1 MDATQELPPSISQ
14 PRPEPQESSSS
25 QVNTASATSTTTSR
39 PATSAKGSVDMEVES
54 KPNLTGTGTTEM
66 EASEA
71 SQANPPPSDGIV
83 SSSTQITDGVASSA
97 SISPQQA
104 TSPTNDKATAATTQ
118 ATKPSP
124 AKTTEKAVVSPGDA
138 NSGNKNNPNTT
149 STTSPVNTG
158 GTVQASVPSSSS
170 NPAIHG
176 SAMSMNVDMNDY
188 DGSLS
193 GSDSAKRPRL
203 RLAHAC
209 DRCRRRKIR
218 CDTQHPCTPC
228 QQSNNQCTFETPSR
242 RTVKPKNPPSSSGT
256 GAGNGTGSGSGSGL
270 GQSTSTSGIKRPH
283 SPLRTSLAGLTAGP
297 GESQANLEA
306 RLAALESMLRDVPPN
321 VHNAFLSTLDARLGS
336 GTGVG
341 IKEGEGVGVAV
352 EAFAS
357 SGTTANSSNNLT
369 FGASSAGLFPG
380 TSASGAGGLGDL
392 NWTLSDP
399 SSSTLTPDWNHP
411 NTSST
416 SSANNN
422 PNNNNNN
429 NNNGGIEGGSGNA
442 STGNLSSWLASI
454 GAGIGIGGGL
464 TKRREEVGMDELA
477 KRMEGMSFFYEDEIG
492 QAKWQGATSGF
503 PLLHLLTAANAPQET
518 DENAIESDV
527 LASPPDSA
535 LSTSPAGANLPSAPR
550 RVSSAS
556 TALHVG
562 AGKASGSGVRASSVP
577 RKSGRS
583 SSLGIGGRN
592 SSPGAR
598 KKERFFPDRTPRPH
612 QTLNPEASW
621 KVITGVIPPDLM
633 DTLVRCYLSTSH
645 LLWPFLHVPSF
656 LADYANPQQW
666 GEPGFTC
673 FIVAVCTL
681 SSRHVDDPRV
691 RANPND
697 PSTAGKQYFE
707 LFKRLRDLPSAD
719 RPTLYSIQA
728 AFLAAVYA
736 FGLGNLSKAFALQ
749 AESITLCLDGGLH
762 RSVDGYDHFDAI
774 EKETRKRTF
783 WSIYSWDKQSA
794 ALFGRPPIIHLRDCD
809 VTEPL
814 IVDDENLGPE
824 GVKDES
830 IDAQS
835 RIGAF
840 VAAIRLHVILEGVID
855 SATRPSSFPTSPFLA
870 RAAATIAR
878 RSPQNESLQDEL
890 SLLEEWTRILPK
902 YWHYDAETAASR
914 DPIRI
919 TQAERLH
926 CLEHLVKMI
935 IYRHRFSGFV
945 AMPASTT
952 EERARH
958 LDLCRKAMQCALTI
972 IADHVHISQ
981 RGMMTYYGVHVIHQ
995 LAQAGRTLVAVIL
1008 NCRDADFRPIIAP
1021 SIEGLRSCVGLL
1033 RRFSGRYL
1041 CGLRSAD
1048 IIDEFCRIC
1057 NIPVNSPRV
1066 PDSTSRP
1073 SPAWLRPVPKRVA
1086 LQSGM
1091 SINGSPGTMMDFNAS
1106 TAVLPGQ
1113 GIDSVPNPNDLDALF
1128 NTSAY
1133 FDMSAIEAGT
1143 TAPASGSGQ
1152 GGSSNTNFG
1161 GGHDNPVGHNF
1172 MGTSG
1177 GGLGEPS
1184 APFDKLETLSP
1195 DHNLGSGNV
1204 MLSHSQTSQHQQHL
1218 NSGNNNHNNSNNGY
1232 SGQYGGMVD
1241 QNMNTNQHQNQNNG
1255 GAMGLGAISFD
1266 YGLNGNGFGGESL
1279 AMEGMDTVS
1288 DGLRGNGA
1296 GGGLSA
1302 ATILSLMEEGSFDYG
1317 SIFTD
1322 QAPLPMDVEN

>member
-1 MDATQELPPSISQ
+1 MDSTLLQQSSPGQGSGGPGGSPQQSTSPTKSASTSSINNRSTDIKPNVIGGSPTPAGAADADTSMNAQ
-14 PRPEPQESSSS
+14 SHSDAERRGSSSS
-25 QVNTASATSTTTSR
+25 PNETSLPDPTT
-39 PATSAKGSVDMEVES
+39 
-54 KPNLTGTGTTEM
+54 
-66 EASEA
+66 
-71 SQANPPPSDGIV
+71 
-83 SSSTQITDGVASSA
+83 SSA
-97 SISPQQA
+97 S
-104 TSPTNDKATAATTQ
+104 NTANSTTQ
-118 ATKPSP
+118 GPS
-124 AKTTEKAVVSPGDA
+124 G
-138 NSGNKNNPNTT
+138 
-149 STTSPVNTG
+149 TG
-158 GTVQASVPSSSS
+158 SSL
-170 NPAIHG
+170 AQQFQ
-176 SAMSMNVDMNDY
+176 NDLMDSEMT
-188 DGSLS
+188 DGSE
-193 GSDSAKRPRL
+193 SAKRPRL

-228 QQSNNQCTFETPSR
+228 QQSGNQCTFETPSR
-242 RTVKPKNPPSSSGT
+242 RTVKPKKDPSASSSSKDHPPSSSG
-256 GAGNGTGSGSGSGL
+256 GV
-270 GQSTSTSGIKRPH
+270 KRPH
-283 SPLRTSLAGLTAGP
+283 SPLRTTLASLTSG
-297 GESQANLEA
+297 GEGNLEA

-341 IKEGEGVGVAV
+341 IKEGGEGVGVSVAV
-352 EAFAS
+352 EALAR
-357 SGTTANSSNNLT
+357 TNNSSSASASMSNTNINSFL
-369 FGASSAGLFPG
+369 GASGS
-380 TSASGAGGLGDL
+380 TSNPFGGSISTNDLLADL
-392 NWTLSDP
+392 NWNIP
-399 SSSTLTPDWNHP
+399 NSTLLPDWN
-411 NTSST
+411 SQ
-416 SSANNN
+416 
-422 PNNNNNN
+422 NNNNNN
-429 NNNGGIEGGSGNA
+429 SSNNNSSSSGEGGA
-442 STGNLSSWLASI
+442 LSNWLAGI
-454 GAGIGIGGGL
+454 GAGPSL
-464 TKRREEVGMDELA
+464 KSKRREERGMDELA

-503 PLLHLLTAANAPQET
+503 PLLHLLTAANAQKDNAEQTSHET
-518 DENAIESDV
+518 LPEV
-527 LASPPDSA
+527 LVSPAQSNSN
-535 LSTSPAGANLPSAPR
+535 LSTSPANAAPTVPR

-556 TALHVG
+556 TAI
-562 AGKASGSGVRASSVP
+562 GSSAVRSSSVP
-577 RKSGRS
+577 AKGRS
-583 SSLGIGGRN
+583 SSMGLGGRN
-592 SSPGAR
+592 ASPMGR
-598 KKERFFPDRTPRPH
+598 RKERFFPDRTPRPH

-728 AFLAAVYA
+728 AFLAAIYA

-762 RSVDGYDHFDAI
+762 RSVDGYDHFDAV

-814 IVDDENLGPE
+814 IVDDENLTAE
-824 GVKDES
+824 GIKDES
-830 IDAQS
+830 IDSQS
-835 RIGAF
+835 RMCAF

-870 RAAATIAR
+870 KAANTIAR

-890 SLLEEWTRILPK
+890 GLLEEWSKILPK
-902 YWHYDAETAASR
+902 YWHYDSETAASR

-945 AMPASTT
+945 AMPASTQ

-1073 SPAWLRPVPKRVA
+1073 SPAWLRPVPKRISLSQNDIYA
-1086 LQSGM
+1086 D
-1091 SINGSPGTMMDFNAS
+1091 SPGTGMMDFNANANTNAS
-1106 TAVLPGQ
+1106 TTSLPGQ
-1113 GIDSVPNPNDLDALF
+1113 LGTNPSDALSNDLDALF

-1143 TAPASGSGQ
+1143 TSNTNSNNNLYAGSNNNNNNSTNDFSSAGIPGMTGASGSG
-1152 GGSSNTNFG
+1152 G
-1161 GGHDNPVGHNF
+1161 
-1172 MGTSG
+1172 M
-1177 GGLGEPS
+1177 GLGEPS
-1184 APFDKLETLSP
+1184 APYDRFETLTP
-1195 DHNLGSGNV
+1195 THGNIMLSGN
-1204 MLSHSQTSQHQQHL
+1204 ST
-1218 NSGNNNHNNSNNGY
+1218 Y
-1232 SGQYGGMVD
+1232 D
-1241 QNMNTNQHQNQNNG
+1241 HQNQNTSNTGSGTYDNTGFHMNNTGNNNNNNNG
-1255 GAMGLGAISFD
+1255 NNGQGQISFD
-1266 YGLNGNGFGGESL
+1266 YGLNGMGYGGEAL
-1279 AMEGMDTVS
+1279 ATEGMDSVS
-1288 DGLRGNGA
+1288 DGLKGNNA
-1296 GGGLSA
+1296 NGGLSA

-1322 QAPLPMDVEN
+1322 QAPLPMDVEHSM

>member
-1 MDATQELPPSISQ
+1 MDPPSVQSSQQQGGSPQRAQSNMQPAPISQ
-14 PRPEPQESSSS
+14 DSSEMK
-25 QVNTASATSTTTSR
+25 
-39 PATSAKGSVDMEVES
+39 PSV
-54 KPNLTGTGTTEM
+54 
-66 EASEA
+66 
-71 SQANPPPSDGIV
+71 
-83 SSSTQITDGVASSA
+83 SSA
-97 SISPQQA
+97 SNGGIDNGKDNGDMTSFNQESDES
-104 TSPTNDKATAATTQ
+104 TSPNDTSPLD
-118 ATKPSP
+118 PSL
-124 AKTTEKAVVSPGDA
+124 
-138 NSGNKNNPNTT
+138 
-149 STTSPVNTG
+149 STTNLHS
-158 GTVQASVPSSSS
+158 QS
-170 NPAIHG
+170 NSQSQGQSQNQNLNQSYSQMQNNFDSEMMEG
-176 SAMSMNVDMNDY
+176 SE
-188 DGSLS
+188 
-193 GSDSAKRPRL
+193 SAKRPRL

-218 CDTQHPCTPC
+218 CDTKHPCTPC

-242 RTVKPKNPPSSSGT
+242 RTVKPKGSSSSNLNNNT
-256 GAGNGTGSGSGSGL
+256 NSNGSGSNGG
-270 GQSTSTSGIKRPH
+270 TKRPH
-283 SPLRTSLAGLTAGP
+283 SPLRNTLAGLTASASGTSS
-297 GESQANLEA
+297 GTNGDGQTNLEA

-341 IKEGEGVGVAV
+341 IKEGGEGVSVAV
-352 EAFAS
+352 EALAGTGSSNFGLTSFNTSDLLNDLSWNMTNQNS
-357 SGTTANSSNNLT
+357 SG
-369 FGASSAGLFPG
+369 
-380 TSASGAGGLGDL
+380 SGD
-392 NWTLSDP
+392 
-399 SSSTLTPDWNHP
+399 
-411 NTSST
+411 
-416 SSANNN
+416 
-422 PNNNNNN
+422 NNNNNN
-429 NNNGGIEGGSGNA
+429 FNMTGSNSTLLPDWTNPTSSPATNQNTANNAGA
-442 STGNLSSWLASI
+442 LSNWL
-454 GAGIGIGGGL
+454 AGIGVGPGL

-503 PLLHLLTAANAPQET
+503 PLLHLLTAANARKEAS
-518 DENAIESDV
+518 DEQQDIQSDV
-527 LASPPDSA
+527 LTSPPNST
-535 LSTSPAGANLPSAPR
+535 LSTSPANATTPFPTR
-550 RVSSAS
+550 RVSSGA
-556 TALHVG
+556 TALG
-562 AGKASGSGVRASSVP
+562 AAARSASVP
-577 RKSGRS
+577 TSKNRS
-583 SSLGIGGRN
+583 SSVGVGGRN
-592 SSPGAR
+592 SSPSGNTRR
-598 KKERFFPDRTPRPH
+598 KEKFFPDRTPRPH

-728 AFLAAVYA
+728 AFLAAIYA

-762 RSVDGYDHFDAI
+762 RSVDGYDHFDAV

-814 IVDDENLGPE
+814 IVDDENLTAE
-824 GVKDES
+824 GIKDES
-830 IDAQS
+830 IDSQS
-835 RIGAF
+835 RMCAF
-840 VAAIRLHVILEGVID
+840 VATIRLHVILEGVID

-870 RAAATIAR
+870 KAAATISR

-890 SLLEEWTRILPK
+890 ALLDEWTKILPK
-902 YWHYDAETAASR
+902 YWHYDSETAASR

-945 AMPASTT
+945 AMPASTQ

-1066 PDSTSRP
+1066 PDSTTRP
-1073 SPAWLRPVPKRVA
+1073 SPAWLRPVPKRVS
-1086 LQSGM
+1086 LSQGLLSDL
-1091 SINGSPGTMMDFNAS
+1091 SPGTMMDFNTS
-1106 TAVLPGQ
+1106 NTALPNQQ
-1113 GIDSVPNPNDLDALF
+1113 GTNIDNHLSNDLDSLF

-1133 FDMSAIEAGT
+1133 FDMSAMEAGT
-1143 TAPASGSGQ
+1143 TSSSNNNPYGSENINNNNNPNHNDFSISLGQ
-1152 GGSSNTNFG
+1152 SSSSYDRYESTTPQNGHIMLGGGSN
-1161 GGHDNPVGHNF
+1161 
-1172 MGTSG
+1172 
-1177 GGLGEPS
+1177 
-1184 APFDKLETLSP
+1184 A
-1195 DHNLGSGNV
+1195 
-1204 MLSHSQTSQHQQHL
+1204 
-1218 NSGNNNHNNSNNGY
+1218 SGNNSSNHYDASSTSFDNSNSNNSYNNSNNQMSSNSTG
-1232 SGQYGGMVD
+1232 
-1241 QNMNTNQHQNQNNG
+1241 N
-1255 GAMGLGAISFD
+1255 GLGHGNSGGQISFD
-1266 YGLNGNGFGGESL
+1266 YGLNGMGFGGEAL
-1279 AMEGMDTVS
+1279 AGEGMDTVS
-1288 DGLRGNGA
+1288 DGLRGNNA
-1296 GGGLSA
+1296 NGGLSA

-1322 QAPLPMDVEN
+1322 QAPLPMDVEHGV

>member
-1 MDATQELPPSISQ
+1 MDPALLQPSF
-14 PRPEPQESSSS
+14 RSSTGPSTEETKPI
-25 QVNTASATSTTTSR
+25 VDTNTASSPRNTTVVNS
-39 PATSAKGSVDMEVES
+39 G
-54 KPNLTGTGTTEM
+54 
-66 EASEA
+66 ASGNA
-71 SQANPPPSDGIV
+71 PPSDLTT
-83 SSSTQITDGVASSA
+83 SSQITPAAVPEPTIAVDSDSQDDHD
-97 SISPQQA
+97 PQ
-104 TSPTNDKATAATTQ
+104 P
-118 ATKPSP
+118 PSGMTR
-124 AKTTEKAVVSPGDA
+124 KD
-138 NSGNKNNPNTT
+138 
-149 STTSPVNTG
+149 STTSNIG
-158 GTVQASVPSSSS
+158 IG
-170 NPAIHG
+170 ND
-176 SAMSMNVDMNDY
+176 SMNVDPSSYGGAFDL
-188 DGSLS
+188 DGGS
-193 GSDSAKRPRL
+193 GDSAKRPRL

-228 QQSNNQCTFETPSR
+228 QQSNSTCTFETPSR
-242 RTVKPKNPPSSSGT
+242 RTAKPKSAAANSISTTEKTAST
-256 GAGNGTGSGSGSGL
+256 GGGV
-270 GQSTSTSGIKRPH
+270 KRPH
-283 SPLRTSLAGLTAGP
+283 SPTRTTFASLAAAAGSS
-297 GESQANLEA
+297 GESQQNLEA

-341 IKEGEGVGVAV
+341 IKVGGGGGDGVGVAV
-352 EAFAS
+352 EALAGGS
-357 SGTTANSSNNLT
+357 AALGSLGTGLGADMGWGLPPTNGLNAYGTSLGQSSTLAPDWTGTVTSGT
-369 FGASSAGLFPG
+369 
-380 TSASGAGGLGDL
+380 AGGLSEWL
-392 NWTLSDP
+392 
-399 SSSTLTPDWNHP
+399 
-411 NTSST
+411 
-416 SSANNN
+416 
-422 PNNNNNN
+422 
-429 NNNGGIEGGSGNA
+429 GG
-442 STGNLSSWLASI
+442 LASI
-454 GAGIGIGGGL
+454 GG
-464 TKRREEVGMDELA
+464 TKKREEEGMNELA

-503 PLLHLLTAANAPQET
+503 PLLDLLTAANVRK
-518 DENAIESDV
+518 DENEGEDSVNQAETFTSPSTESAV
-527 LASPPDSA
+527 SN
-535 LSTSPAGANLPSAPR
+535 SPAGLSSVPR

-556 TALHVG
+556 TSA
-562 AGKASGSGVRASSVP
+562 AVRAASIAS
-577 RKSGRS
+577 KNRS
-583 SSLGIGGRN
+583 SSLSAAGRAG
-592 SSPGAR
+592 SSPER
-598 KKERFFPDRTPRPH
+598 SKRKERFFPDRTPRPH

-691 RANPND
+691 RANPSD

-728 AFLAAVYA
+728 AFLAAIYA

-762 RSVDGYDHFDAI
+762 RSVDGYDHFDAV

-814 IVDDENLGPE
+814 IVDDENLTPE
-824 GVKDES
+824 GIKDDPMDS
-830 IDAQS
+830 QS
-835 RIGAF
+835 RMGAF
-840 VAAIRLHVILEGVID
+840 VATIRLHVVLEGVID
-855 SATRPSSFPTSPFLA
+855 SATQPSSFPTSPFLA
-870 RAAATIAR
+870 KAAATISR
-878 RSPQNESLQDEL
+878 RPPQNESLRDEEA
-890 SLLEEWTRILPK
+890 LLEEWTRILPK
-902 YWHYDAETAASR
+902 YWHYDSDTANSR

-945 AMPASTT
+945 AMPASTA

-1008 NCRDADFRPIIAP
+1008 NCRNADFRPIIAP

-1057 NIPVNSPRV
+1057 NIPVDSPRV
-1066 PDSTSRP
+1066 PDGTGRP
-1073 SPAWLRPVPKRVA
+1073 SPAWLRPVRKRVSPLA
-1086 LQSGM
+1086 CAGQS
-1091 SINGSPGTMMDFNAS
+1091 SDESPGTMMNFDVS
-1106 TAVLPGQ
+1106 AVLNGAAINGLAAPTNDLSGL
-1113 GIDSVPNPNDLDALF
+1113 IPNDLDALF

-1133 FDMSAIEAGT
+1133 FDGSGMESGTGHTTSST
-1143 TAPASGSGQ
+1143 TAPTMTTSSANHVSHASHTNGQ
-1152 GGSSNTNFG
+1152 GYLST
-1161 GGHDNPVGHNF
+1161 
-1172 MGTSG
+1172 
-1177 GGLGEPS
+1177 LGEAS
-1184 APFDKLETLSP
+1184 APYDRLETLTP
-1195 DHNLGSGNV
+1195 NAELGNGNV
-1204 MLSHSQTSQHQQHL
+1204 ML
-1218 NSGNNNHNNSNNGY
+1218 NGSGS
-1232 SGQYGGMVD
+1232 S
-1241 QNMNTNQHQNQNNG
+1241 NG
-1255 GAMGLGAISFD
+1255 GHYGTTTDGGDLGHAPHISFD
-1266 YGLNGNGFGGESL
+1266 YGLNGGFGGESL
-1279 AMEGMDTVS
+1279 ASEGMDNVS
-1288 DGLRGNGA
+1288 DGLRAGGA
-1296 GGGLSA
+1296 SGGLSA

-1322 QAPLPMDVEN
+1322 QAPLPMDMEHSSG

>member
-1 MDATQELPPSISQ
+1 MDPALLQPASRGQAQDDIKPSVGSS
-14 PRPEPQESSSS
+14 PEARPSPG
-25 QVNTASATSTTTSR
+25 TSEHS
-39 PATSAKGSVDMEVES
+39 
-54 KPNLTGTGTTEM
+54 
-66 EASEA
+66 
-71 SQANPPPSDGIV
+71 
-83 SSSTQITDGVASSA
+83 
-97 SISPQQA
+97 
-104 TSPTNDKATAATTQ
+104 ATAALTAGSDGSGGGSAANTPGNGGGGNAPANANGSSAASTPSDSQ
-118 ATKPSP
+118 RPSP
-124 AKTTEKAVVSPGDA
+124 TVPQPFTGSARPSGAHSATPPQPPTLQSASAPG
-138 NSGNKNNPNTT
+138 
-149 STTSPVNTG
+149 
-158 GTVQASVPSSSS
+158 SSSAPGAAVGS
-170 NPAIHG
+170 TPAG
-176 SAMSMNVDMNDY
+176 SAPGPGPGPASCDASYPTPIPGQDTDALDDNE
-188 DGSLS
+188 
-193 GSDSAKRPRL
+193 SAKRPRL

-228 QQSNNQCTFETPSR
+228 QQSNNVCTFETPSR
-242 RTVKPKNPPSSSGT
+242 RTVKPK
-256 GAGNGTGSGSGSGL
+256 A
-270 GQSTSTSGIKRPH
+270 TSADRGHSMGGVKRPH
-283 SPLRTSLAGLTAGP
+283 SPGGSARAFASLAAGAGQ

-341 IKEGEGVGVAV
+341 IKEGGGGGEGVGVAV
-352 EAFAS
+352 EALAGGS
-357 SGTTANSSNNLT
+357 HMGLG
-369 FGASSAGLFPG
+369 GA
-380 TSASGAGGLGDL
+380 GAGGNLGWGLPRSGVDSIGSRL
-392 NWTLSDP
+392 GQ
-399 SSSTLTPDWNHP
+399 SSTLSPDW
-411 NTSST
+411 TSGGL
-416 SSANNN
+416 
-422 PNNNNNN
+422 
-429 NNNGGIEGGSGNA
+429 NGG
-442 STGNLSSWLASI
+442 LSSWLS
-454 GAGIGIGGGL
+454 GMGEGIGR
-464 TKRREEVGMDELA
+464 KKREEEGMNELA
-477 KRMEGMSFFYEDEIG
+477 QKMEGMSFFYEDEIG

-503 PLLHLLTAANAPQET
+503 PLLHLLTAANAPKEEGDDRPEVDISQ
-518 DENAIESDV
+518 DI
-527 LASPPDSA
+527 LASPPNAESI
-535 LSTSPAGANLPSAPR
+535 LSTSPVHPTSLPR

-556 TALHVG
+556 TSAAMRPSAVH
-562 AGKASGSGVRASSVP
+562 AK
-577 RKSGRS
+577 GRS
-583 SSLGIGGRN
+583 SSIGLGAISRRA
-592 SSPGAR
+592 SSMER
-598 KKERFFPDRTPRPH
+598 KKKERFFPDRTPRPH

-656 LADYANPQQW
+656 LADYANPAQW

-691 RANPND
+691 RANPAD

-728 AFLAAVYA
+728 AFLAAIYA

-762 RSVDGYDHFDAI
+762 RSVDGYDHFDAV

-814 IVDDENLGPE
+814 IVDDENLSPE
-824 GVKDES
+824 GIKDES
-830 IDAQS
+830 IDSQS
-835 RIGAF
+835 RMCAF

-855 SATRPSSFPTSPFLA
+855 SATQPSSFPTSPFLA
-870 RAAATIAR
+870 KAAATIAR
-878 RSPQNESLQDEL
+878 RSPQNESLRDEEA
-890 SLLEEWTRILPK
+890 LLEEWTNILPK
-902 YWHYDAETAASR
+902 YWHYDSDTANSR

-945 AMPASTT
+945 AMPASTA

-958 LDLCRKAMQCALTI
+958 LDLCKKAMQCALTI

-1008 NCRDADFRPIIAP
+1008 NCRDTNFRPIIAP

-1057 NIPVNSPRV
+1057 NIPVDSPRV
-1066 PDSTSRP
+1066 PDSAGRP
-1073 SPAWLRPVPKRVA
+1073 SPAWLRPVRKRVA
-1086 LQSGM
+1086 TPPPG
-1091 SINGSPGTMMDFNAS
+1091 GHTESPGGMMDFDPSSLVNG
-1106 TAVLPGQ
+1106 VPGA
-1113 GIDSVPNPNDLDALF
+1113 GAGGAGAGPGGLSSGLSGLGDLGGSADLDALF
-1128 NTSAY
+1128 NTAAY
-1133 FDMSAIEAGT
+1133 FDV
-1143 TAPASGSGQ
+1143 SGSGEGASQQQPQQQQQ
-1152 GGSSNTNFG
+1152 GQQQQQQGLHQQTGGPDFFSALGEASAPYDRFETLTPNADLGNGNIMLSGNGASAVQPGSFGSMG
-1161 GGHDNPVGHNF
+1161 GG
-1172 MGTSG
+1172 
-1177 GGLGEPS
+1177 E
-1184 APFDKLETLSP
+1184 
-1195 DHNLGSGNV
+1195 DHP
-1204 MLSHSQTSQHQQHL
+1204 M
-1218 NSGNNNHNNSNNGY
+1218 NGMN
-1232 SGQYGGMVD
+1232 GGM
-1241 QNMNTNQHQNQNNG
+1241 G
-1255 GAMGLGAISFD
+1255 GVGPAGATGHISFD
-1266 YGLNGNGFGGESL
+1266 YGQNGHGFGGESL
-1279 AMEGMDTVS
+1279 AGEGMDSVS
-1288 DGLRGNGA
+1288 DGLRQ
-1296 GGGLSA
+1296 GGGNNALSA

-1322 QAPLPMDVEN
+1322 QAP

>member
-1 MDATQELPPSISQ
+1 MDPALLQSSPSQGQGQQQQQS
-14 PRPEPQESSSS
+14 
-25 QVNTASATSTTTSR
+25 
-39 PATSAKGSVDMEVES
+39 
-54 KPNLTGTGTTEM
+54 
-66 EASEA
+66 
-71 SQANPPPSDGIV
+71 
-83 SSSTQITDGVASSA
+83 
-97 SISPQQA
+97 SPQQHVSPSNTNMNDVKPNITANSPSQRKESTSPSTA
-104 TSPTNDKATAATTQ
+104 TSLANPSNTNN
-118 ATKPSP
+118 
-124 AKTTEKAVVSPGDA
+124 
-138 NSGNKNNPNTT
+138 NSIIPNNQMQN
-149 STTSPVNTG
+149 SSNDL
-158 GTVQASVPSSSS
+158 SSSMNSINGGNENNINGSIS
-170 NPAIHG
+170 NNGGGNGGQH
-176 SAMSMNVDMNDY
+176 SQNDLMDQDMND
-188 DGSLS
+188 GSLE
-193 GSDSAKRPRL
+193 SAKRPRL

-242 RTVKPKNPPSSSGT
+242 RTVKQPKNSKENKEQKDSSTSSTSNNLG
-256 GAGNGTGSGSGSGL
+256 GGGGGSGGV
-270 GQSTSTSGIKRPH
+270 KRPH
-283 SPLRTSLAGLTAGP
+283 SPLRATLASLTSGQNGVGGGDGST
-297 GESQANLEA
+297 NLEA

-336 GTGVG
+336 GTGIG
-341 IKEGEGVGVAV
+341 LKEGNTIDGVSVAV
-352 EAFAS
+352 EALKSTNNNKNSSVNTNNLNLNSLLGIAS
-357 SGTTANSSNNLT
+357 SSSNSNNN
-369 FGASSAGLFPG
+369 
-380 TSASGAGGLGDL
+380 SGPTNYNGSDFLADL
-392 NWTLSDP
+392 NWNMP
-399 SSSTLTPDWNHP
+399 SSS
-411 NTSST
+411 SST
-416 SSANNN
+416 NNFSLNNN
-422 PNNNNNN
+422 GPNSTLLADWTNNNNNN
-429 NNNGGIEGGSGNA
+429 TSTSTSSNNNNSNGSA
-442 STGNLSSWLASI
+442 LSNWL
-454 GAGIGIGGGL
+454 AGIGVGPGL

-503 PLLHLLTAANAPQET
+503 PLLHLLTAANAQKET
-518 DENAIESDV
+518 GEENPLDILPDV
-527 LASPPDSA
+527 LASPVNST
-535 LSTSPAGANLPSAPR
+535 LSISPANAPSIPR
-550 RVSSAS
+550 RVSSPA
-556 TALHVG
+556 T
-562 AGKASGSGVRASSVP
+562 GSQVRSASVP
-577 RKSGRS
+577 AKGRS
-583 SSLGIGGRN
+583 SSMGIGSGGSGRTA
-592 SSPGAR
+592 SPMGRGAGSR
-598 KKERFFPDRTPRPH
+598 PRKERFFPDRTPRPH

-691 RANPND
+691 RANSND

-728 AFLAAVYA
+728 AFLAAIYA

-762 RSVDGYDHFDAI
+762 RSVDGYDHFDAV

-814 IVDDENLGPE
+814 IVDDENLTAE
-824 GVKDES
+824 GIKDES
-830 IDAQS
+830 IDEQS
-835 RIGAF
+835 RMCAF

-870 RAAATIAR
+870 KAAATIAR

-890 SLLEEWTRILPK
+890 GLLEEWTRILPK
-902 YWHYDAETAASR
+902 YWHYDNDTAASR

-945 AMPASTT
+945 AMPASTQ

-958 LDLCRKAMQCALTI
+958 IDLCRKAMQCALCI

-1008 NCRDADFRPIIAP
+1008 NCRDSDFRPIVAP

-1073 SPAWLRPVPKRVA
+1073 SPAWLRPVPKRFA
-1086 LQSGM
+1086 THQSG
-1091 SINGSPGTMMDFNAS
+1091 SFNENSPGTMMDFPAS
-1106 TAVLPGQ
+1106 TSSLPGPGQ
-1113 GIDSVPNPNDLDALF
+1113 LPSSMQNDTNLSNDLDALF

-1143 TAPASGSGQ
+1143 TSS
-1152 GGSSNTNFG
+1152 SSNTNHQHSNSNSYNDFSSA
-1161 GGHDNPVGHNF
+1161 HIN
-1172 MGTSG
+1172 TSNNNN
-1177 GGLGEPS
+1177 GLGEPS
-1184 APFDKLETLSP
+1184 APFDRFETITPNGNTTPTNGNIMLTGNHSHTP
-1195 DHNLGSGNV
+1195 GPSLNHHHHNSMNSFDNNNNHQNNFNNFGSGN
-1204 MLSHSQTSQHQQHL
+1204 
-1218 NSGNNNHNNSNNGY
+1218 GNHNSNNNG
-1232 SGQYGGMVD
+1232 
-1241 QNMNTNQHQNQNNG
+1241 NTNTNQ
-1255 GAMGLGAISFD
+1255 ISFD
-1266 YGLNGNGFGGESL
+1266 YGLNGMGYGGEAL
-1279 AMEGMDTVS
+1279 AGEGMDTVS
-1288 DGLRGNGA
+1288 DGLKGNNA
-1296 GGGLSA
+1296 NGGLSA

-1322 QAPLPMDVEN
+1322 QAPLPMDVEHN

>member
-1 MDATQELPPSISQ
+1 MDPSLLQSSSPQGSIS
-14 PRPEPQESSSS
+14 
-25 QVNTASATSTTTSR
+25 
-39 PATSAKGSVDMEVES
+39 GSG
-54 KPNLTGTGTTEM
+54 PNQT
-66 EASEA
+66 
-71 SQANPPPSDGIV
+71 
-83 SSSTQITDGVASSA
+83 
-97 SISPQQA
+97 SPQA
-104 TSPTNDKATAATTQ
+104 SNHSTSPTSAQTQ
-118 ATKPSP
+118 QGDVKPSIL
-124 AKTTEKAVVSPGDA
+124 S
-138 NSGNKNNPNTT
+138 
-149 STTSPVNTG
+149 TSPSSTNQVSNAN
-158 GTVQASVPSSSS
+158 VQSTSSTSSS
-170 NPAIHG
+170 NPTLSTLKSVNLNSTDRPASTSTSTATAIQPYHP
-176 SAMSMNVDMNDY
+176 SQPSDIIDSEMT
-188 DGSLS
+188 DGSE
-193 GSDSAKRPRL
+193 SAKRPRL

-242 RTVKPKNPPSSSGT
+242 RTVKTKSSNNNNSKEPKDPSASSSIG
-256 GAGNGTGSGSGSGL
+256 G
-270 GQSTSTSGIKRPH
+270 GIKRPH
-283 SPLRTSLAGLTAGP
+283 SPLQPTLASLTSGSGGP
-297 GESQANLEA
+297 GGQTNLEA

-341 IKEGEGVGVAV
+341 LKEGGEGVGVSVAV
-352 EAFAS
+352 EALAGAS
-357 SGTTANSSNNLT
+357 NPHLNNFLGTNTNTNTTTNNSSTIGGDLSWNFNSSTLSPDWNPPTSTTSNNSSSSNNGNT
-369 FGASSAGLFPG
+369 GA
-380 TSASGAGGLGDL
+380 
-392 NWTLSDP
+392 LS
-399 SSSTLTPDWNHP
+399 N
-411 NTSST
+411 
-416 SSANNN
+416 
-422 PNNNNNN
+422 
-429 NNNGGIEGGSGNA
+429 
-442 STGNLSSWLASI
+442 WLAGI
-454 GAGIGIGGGL
+454 GAGPSL

-503 PLLHLLTAANAPQET
+503 PLLHLLTAANAQQDNIE
-518 DENAIESDV
+518 ENRQGSHPDV
-527 LASPPDSA
+527 QVSPANSN
-535 LSTSPAGANLPSAPR
+535 LSTSPANAPPIPR
-550 RVSSAS
+550 RISSAS
-556 TALHVG
+556 TAL
-562 AGKASGSGVRASSVP
+562 GSQVRSSSVP
-577 RKSGRS
+577 AKGRS
-583 SSLGIGGRN
+583 SSMGLGGRGRT
-592 SSPGAR
+592 SSPGVG
-598 KKERFFPDRTPRPH
+598 KKEKFFPDRTPRPH

-728 AFLAAVYA
+728 AFLAAIYA

-762 RSVDGYDHFDAI
+762 RSVDGYDHFDAV

-809 VTEPL
+809 VTEPM
-814 IVDDENLGPE
+814 IVDDENLTAE

-830 IDAQS
+830 SGSDPKS
-835 RIGAF
+835 RMCAF

-870 RAAATIAR
+870 KAAATIAR

-890 SLLEEWTRILPK
+890 GLLEEWTRILPK
-902 YWHYDAETAASR
+902 YWHYDSETAASR

-945 AMPASTT
+945 AMPASTQ

-1066 PDSTSRP
+1066 PDSTTRP
-1073 SPAWLRPVPKRVA
+1073 SPAWLRPVPKRIS
-1086 LQSGM
+1086 LSQ
-1091 SINGSPGTMMDFNAS
+1091 NGFGDSPGAMMDFNAS
-1106 TAVLPGQ
+1106 STSLPGGLSSQ
-1113 GIDSVPNPNDLDALF
+1113 PDNNTSNNFANDLDALF

-1143 TAPASGSGQ
+1143 TTTSSTSTQNQTYNNNNNGSGNDF
-1152 GGSSNTNFG
+1152 SSSHLNI
-1161 GGHDNPVGHNF
+1161 
-1172 MGTSG
+1172 

-1184 APFDKLETLSP
+1184 APFDRFETLTP
-1195 DHNLGSGNV
+1195 TPMNGNLMLSGDPSTNANQNQNQSSAYDQSQNTGTATGSG
-1204 MLSHSQTSQHQQHL
+1204 SYD
-1218 NSGNNNHNNSNNGY
+1218 NSGNGNNNHN
-1232 SGQYGGMVD
+1232 
-1241 QNMNTNQHQNQNNG
+1241 
-1255 GAMGLGAISFD
+1255 ISFD
-1266 YGLNGNGFGGESL
+1266 YGLNGMGFGGEAL
-1279 AMEGMDTVS
+1279 AGEGMDSVS
-1288 DGLRGNGA
+1288 DGLKGSNG

-1322 QAPLPMDVEN
+1322 QAPLPMDVEHGL